1 MSDFILSFSPKSST
15 HRTSHSI
22 FDLEDKRGVNGT
34 GKTLTSLNISG
45 ALRTNSHKL
54 ESLFLKIQTNI
65 DLPSSLHVAHFGG
78 GVCVCWSEVEEV
90 TSEGYTAAT
99 SRR

>member
-1 MSDFILSFSPKSST
+1 MSDLILSISPKSST

-34 GKTLTSLNISG
+34 GKTLTSLNILG
-45 ALRTNSHKL
+45 ALRTNSHRL

-65 DLPSSLHVAHFGG
+65 ELPRSLYVAHF
-78 GVCVCWSEVEEV
+78 
-90 TSEGYTAAT
+90 
-99 SRR
+99 